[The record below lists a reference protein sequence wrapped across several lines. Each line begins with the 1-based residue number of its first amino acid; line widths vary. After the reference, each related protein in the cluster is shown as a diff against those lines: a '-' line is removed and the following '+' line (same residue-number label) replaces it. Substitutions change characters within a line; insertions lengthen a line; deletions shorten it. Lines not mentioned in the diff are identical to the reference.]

1 MELTLECQ
9 TRPAGSKAN
18 ALRRAGLIPAVLYG
32 HKGAES
38 VSLTVKAKTAE
49 LLVRDASVN
58 NTLIQVNVPEI
69 PWKGKALLREVH
81 SHPWRGYVYHLSFF
95 SVGSQE
101 SLDVDV
107 PIHLVGEA
115 TGVKNGG
122 GSIDH
127 GLTELQVRCAPDL
140 IPESIEIDVTGLDV
154 GDSLHVHELTL
165 PNGVTALGEPDRVV
179 VTVLAPSSTVA
190 AEAAEE
196 EAAAAAASTS
206 GT

>member
-32 HKGAES
+32 HKGGES

-58 NTLIQVNVPEI
+58 NTLIQVNVPEL

-115 TGVKNGG
+115 TGVKNSG
-122 GSIDH
+122 GSIDQ

-140 IPESIEIDVTGLDV
+140 IPESIEIDVTDLDV

-165 PNGVTALGEPDRVV
+165 PKGVAVLGEPDRVV
-179 VTVLAPSSTVA
+179 VTVLAPSSAVA

-206 GT
+206 GV

>member
-49 LLVRDASVN
+49 LLVRDASIN
-58 NTLIQVNVPEI
+58 NTLIQVNVPEL

-81 SHPWRGYVYHLSFF
+81 SHPWRGFVYHLSFF
-95 SVGSQE
+95 SVGSQD

-107 PIHLVGEA
+107 PLHLIGEA

-122 GSIDH
+122 GSIDQ
-127 GLTELQVRCAPDL
+127 GLTELHVRCAPDR

-154 GDSLHVHELTL
+154 GNSLHVHELML
-165 PNGVTALGEPDRVV
+165 PEGVVALGEPDRVV
-179 VTVLAPSSTVA
+179 VTVLAPSSSVA

-206 GT
+206 GA

>member
-18 ALRRAGLIPAVLYG
+18 ALRRSGLVPAVLYG

-49 LLVRDASVN
+49 LLVRDASIN
-58 NTLIQVNVPEI
+58 NTLIQVSVPDL
-69 PWKGKALLREVH
+69 PWQGKALLREVH

-95 SVGSQE
+95 SVGSQD

-115 TGVKNGG
+115 IGVKNSGR
-122 GSIDH
+122 SLDQE
-127 GLTELQVRCAPDL
+127 LTELRVRCAPDR
-140 IPESIEIDVTGLDV
+140 IPES
-154 GDSLHVHELTL
+154 
-165 PNGVTALGEPDRVV
+165 
-179 VTVLAPSSTVA
+179 
-190 AEAAEE
+190 
-196 EAAAAAASTS
+196 
-206 GT
+206 

>member
-49 LLVRDASVN
+49 LLVRDASIN
-58 NTLIQVNVPEI
+58 NTLIQVNVPEL

-81 SHPWRGYVYHLSFF
+81 SHPWRGFVYHLSFF
-95 SVGSQE
+95 SVGSQD

-107 PIHLVGEA
+107 PLHLIGEA

-122 GSIDH
+122 GSIDQ
-127 GLTELQVRCAPDL
+127 GLTELHVRCAPDR

-154 GDSLHVHELTL
+154 GTSLHVHELML
-165 PNGVTALGEPDRVV
+165 PEGVVALGEPDRVV
-179 VTVLAPSSTVA
+179 VTVLAPSSSVA

-206 GT
+206 GA

>member
-49 LLVRDASVN
+49 LLVRDASIN
-58 NTLIQVNVPEI
+58 NTLIQVNVPDL

-81 SHPWRGYVYHLSFF
+81 SHPWRGFVYHLSLF

-107 PIHLVGEA
+107 PLHLVGEA
-115 TGVKNGG
+115 IGVKNGG
-122 GSIDH
+122 GSIDQ
-127 GLTELQVRCAPDL
+127 GLTELRVRCAPDR

-154 GDSLHVHELTL
+154 GNSLHVRELAL
-165 PNGVTALGEPDRVV
+165 PDGVASLGEPDRVV
-179 VTVLAPSSTVA
+179 VTVLAPSGAVA
-190 AEAAEE
+190 AEAAAE

-206 GT
+206 TT

>member
-18 ALRRAGLIPAVLYG
+18 ALRREGLIPAVLYG

-58 NTLIQVNVPEI
+58 NTLIQIDVPDL

-81 SHPWRGYVYHLSFF
+81 SHPWRGFLYHLSFF
-95 SVGSQE
+95 SVGAQE

-107 PIHLVGEA
+107 PIHLVGDA
-115 TGVKNGG
+115 VGVKNGG
-122 GSIDH
+122 GSIDQE
-127 GLTELQVRCAPDL
+127 LTELHVRCSPDR
-140 IPESIEIDVTGLDV
+140 IPETIEINVTGLDV
-154 GDSLHVHELTL
+154 GEALHVHQIVL
-165 PNGVTALGEPDRVV
+165 PDGVAALGEPDRVV
-179 VTVLAPSSTVA
+179 VTVLSPASTVA
-190 AEAAEE
+190 ADEAAD
-196 EAAAAAASTS
+196 EATAFTTEA
-206 GT
+206 

>member
-18 ALRRAGLIPAVLYG
+18 ALRRSGLVPAVLYG

-49 LLVRDASVN
+49 LLVRDASIN
-58 NTLIQVNVPEI
+58 NTLIQVSVPDL
-69 PWKGKALLREVH
+69 PWQGKALLREVH

-95 SVGSQE
+95 SVGSQD

-115 TGVKNGG
+115 IGVKNSGR
-122 GSIDH
+122 SLDQE
-127 GLTELQVRCAPDL
+127 LTELRVRCAPDR
-140 IPESIEIDVTGLDV
+140 IPESIEIDVTGLDA
-154 GDSLHVHELTL
+154 GESLHVNQIVL
-165 PNGVTALGEPDRVV
+165 PEGVVSTGEPDRVV
-179 VTVLAPSSTVA
+179 VTVLARA
-190 AEAAEE
+190 GGAE
-196 EAAAAAASTS
+196 S
-206 GT
+206 GDDADTAQ

>member
-1 MELTLECQ
+1 
-9 TRPAGSKAN
+9 
-18 ALRRAGLIPAVLYG
+18 
-32 HKGAES
+32 
-38 VSLTVKAKTAE
+38 
-49 LLVRDASVN
+49 
-58 NTLIQVNVPEI
+58 
-69 PWKGKALLREVH
+69 VH
-81 SHPWRGYVYHLSFF
+81 SHPWRGFVYHLSFF

-122 GSIDH
+122 GSIDQ

-165 PNGVTALGEPDRVV
+165 PAGVTALGEPDRVV

-206 GT
+206 GV